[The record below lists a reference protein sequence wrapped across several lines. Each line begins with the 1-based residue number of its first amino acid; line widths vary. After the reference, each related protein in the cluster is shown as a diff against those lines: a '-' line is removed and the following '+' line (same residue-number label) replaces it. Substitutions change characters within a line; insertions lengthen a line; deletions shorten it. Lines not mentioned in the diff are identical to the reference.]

1 MERFK
6 SKIRTWFSVRRG
18 TDRVYVYDEDVE
30 NFKGSCFLNC
40 YSLLGCVKVPR
51 PTKYDPYNF
60 SDVFRNP
67 DIQNNRHLSQTTYS
81 SSVRNSA
88 IVRTRFDDELNL
100 EEITL

>member
-6 SKIRTWFSVRRG
+6 SKLRTWFSVRRG

-40 YSLLGCVKVPR
+40 YSFLGCVKVPR
-51 PTKYDPYNF
+51 PAKYDPYNF
-60 SDVFRNP
+60 SNVFSKS
-67 DIQNNRHLSQTTYS
+67 DIQNTRHLSQTTYS
-81 SSVRNSA
+81 SSARNSA
-88 IVRTRFDDELNL
+88 NIRTRFDDELNL